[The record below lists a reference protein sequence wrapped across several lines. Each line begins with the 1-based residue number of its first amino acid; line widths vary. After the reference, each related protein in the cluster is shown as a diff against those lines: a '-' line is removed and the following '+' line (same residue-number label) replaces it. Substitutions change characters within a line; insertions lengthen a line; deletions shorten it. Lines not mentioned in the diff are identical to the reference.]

1 MESPY
6 FQVRGVRWNNGALSQ
21 TVGDQLAKWIRFAVK
36 NAAKKKGAESVS
48 CQVT

>member
-6 FQVRGVRWNNGALSQ
+6 FQVQGVRWNNGALSQ
-21 TVGDQLAKWIRFAVK
+21 TVGDQLARAPRT
-36 NAAKKKGAESVS
+36 G

>member
-21 TVGDQLAKWIRFAVK
+21 TVGISWQGRLD
-36 NAAKKKGAESVS
+36 G